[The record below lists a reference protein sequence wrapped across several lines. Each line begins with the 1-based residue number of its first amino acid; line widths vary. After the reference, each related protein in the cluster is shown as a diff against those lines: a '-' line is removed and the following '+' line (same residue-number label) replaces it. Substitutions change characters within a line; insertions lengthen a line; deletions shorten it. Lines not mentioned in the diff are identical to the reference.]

1 MFRRLL
7 TCLALITGL
16 AAAGAPA
23 NAAMIEV
30 LSEQVGA
37 SSVSSQS
44 GNSELVECAAQPLS
58 SPRKTD
64 RWAVC
69 TSCQHAAIVIP
80 TTYIG
85 IDRAYE

>member
-1 MFRRLL
+1 MLRRLL
-7 TCLALITGL
+7 ACLALITGL

-23 NAAMIEV
+23 NAAVIDV

-37 SSVSSQS
+37 SSQS
-44 GNSELVECAAQPLS
+44 CQTGNSELAECAKHVCS
-58 SPRKTD
+58 SPSRAD
-64 RWAVC
+64 
-69 TSCQHAAIVIP
+69 SSAIFDHCSPTRVIVP